1 MQMQTTMKM
10 KTKMQMNVFE
20 EGGHLDSFHDVIKDV
35 GDHWFGL
42 YRQLVHQMMTIVHGS
57 RLSEKS

>member
-1 MQMQTTMKM
+1 MQMQTAMKV

-20 EGGHLDSFHDVIKDV
+20 EGGHLDSFHVIKDV
-35 GDHWFGL
+35 SDHCFGL